1 MCWGRF
7 DALGGL
13 GLCGNHWKYKVNLAC
28 KIWANSK
35 TKTFP
40 LRLSSLFSLLCLV
53 LWGFLCVESPREGAI
68 NDNGREDRVYQF
80 KSCAVGN
87 IEGSMTVYGSLSC
100 HSLATRLLFQWCP
113 NFLPFP
119 ILRLALGIYIDIYT
133 YVLIYSLISNPPV
146 ACFIQTRP
154 RDDICDK
161 SKREKKELYT

>member
-1 MCWGRF
+1 VCWGRF

-133 YVLIYSLISNPPV
+133 YVLIYSLISNPPCRLFHPNQ
-146 ACFIQTRP
+146 AARWY
-154 RDDICDK
+154 
-161 SKREKKELYT
+161 LW